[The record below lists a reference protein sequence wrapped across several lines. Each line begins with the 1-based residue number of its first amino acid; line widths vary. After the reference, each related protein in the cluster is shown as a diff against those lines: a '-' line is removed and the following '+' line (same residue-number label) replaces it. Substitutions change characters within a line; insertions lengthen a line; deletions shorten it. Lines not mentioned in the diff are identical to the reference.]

1 MSVSRRDLLAG
12 STMALTAALPLRTAV
27 AAQAAVN
34 STGPSDGESLALARY
49 VERTR
54 FENLPT
60 EVVEMTK
67 RAILDAIGVSLAAS
81 GLEPACKPFLELA
94 LESES
99 GREAT
104 ILGTGRR
111 ASALFA
117 ALANGSLAHAMD
129 YEDAHEETRTHPNAS
144 AIAAALPLSERL
156 GAPGRDLITAVALAC
171 DVVCRLARALVS
183 EGEPPPGF
191 YQPAIAGTF
200 GATTAAA
207 KLLRL
212 DAGRVLD
219 AWSLA
224 LCQNSCSAEL
234 QNSPDSTIRA
244 VREGP
249 CARVGLESAMLA
261 AKGVRG
267 FTAPFEGKSGFF
279 VMYAQGVQRRS
290 LLGDLGERF
299 AGRDISF
306 KAWPSC
312 RDTHVYV
319 QAALELLAEHPVDPK
334 DIESI
339 TACVT
344 AQNMIVCE
352 PAELK
357 RRPRTAIAGKFSIY
371 YTLATLLLDRRVDFA
386 SYSDE
391 ALTRA
396 EVLALAD
403 KVTYR
408 VEPAIRNGE
417 VLEVRMRDGTVHRRS
432 VRAVYGSPAAPLPI
446 EALIAKF
453 VDCGTHAMQAR
464 SAAELRRIAAS
475 VLSIEQTDNVR
486 SLLSQL

>member
-12 STMALTAALPLRTAV
+12 STLALTAAVPLRTAV
-27 AAQAAVN
+27 AAQAAA
-34 STGPSDGESLALARY
+34 SSMDPLSGESVALARY

-54 FENLPT
+54 FEDLPT
-60 EVVEMTK
+60 EVVDMTK
-67 RAILDAIGVSLAAS
+67 RAILDATGVSLAAS

-94 LESES
+94 LESQS

-156 GAPGRDLITAVALAC
+156 GATGRDLITAVALAC

-183 EGEPPPGF
+183 DGEPPPGF
-191 YQPAIAGTF
+191 YQPAIVGTF

-212 DAGRVLD
+212 GAGQILD

-234 QNSPDSTIRA
+234 QNSPESTIRA

-249 CARVGLESAMLA
+249 CARVGLESALLA

-279 VMYAQGVQRRS
+279 VMYAHGVQRRS

-371 YTLATLLLDRRVDFA
+371 YTLATVLLDRRVDFA
-386 SYSDE
+386 SYSNE

-403 KVTYR
+403 KVNYR
-408 VEPAIRNGE
+408 VEPAILNGE

-453 VDCGTHAMQAR
+453 VDCGSHAMRAR
-464 SAAELRRIAAS
+464 STAELHRIAAS